1 MQTGYISFC
10 DKTAFN
16 IKSDRVKKKILQNIN
31 DISNIKI
38 IQKHFDVL
46 NENHF
51 KLKNEIEINQRNY
64 EKIIQEATDEISS
77 FVEKANLNNL
87 S

>member
-38 IQKHFDVL
+38 IQK
-46 NENHF
+46 
-51 KLKNEIEINQRNY
+51 
-64 EKIIQEATDEISS
+64 IIQ
-77 FVEKANLNNL
+77 NR
-87 S
+87 